1 MLVAWLMALSK
12 SHVRWR
18 GTRVHVGR
26 GTSLSLG

>member
-1 MLVAWLMALSK
+1 MLVAWLTSLSK
-12 SHVRWR
+12 THVSWR